1 MNRTQMWLAMKY
13 QKKDIYHDKKDKEL
27 LMN

>member
-1 MNRTQMWLAMKY
+1 MNHNQLMLAMKY
-13 QKKDIYHDKKDKEL
+13 QKKDIYLRKKDKKI